1 PGEKPE
7 SRARLGRRGFL
18 RRIQGFDRSA
28 NLPGYPRELVV
39 RARSNDQRPAQV
51 HGRLG
56 ADMLDAAAPVRAE
69 IIVAEAVAVGI
80 DDPLEP
86 RTKGRPLGRIDL
98 YLEYRELHALAEVR
112 AGAGDAAQAADA
124 AGARRRDV
132 VAHEH

>member
-1 PGEKPE
+1 
-7 SRARLGRRGFL
+7 
-18 RRIQGFDRSA
+18 
-28 NLPGYPRELVV
+28 
-39 RARSNDQRPAQV
+39 
-51 HGRLG
+51 
-56 ADMLDAAAPVRAE
+56 DAAAPVRAE

-132 VAHEH
+132 VAHEHHHPRFSLFPEPGRIGIQIPAQMSGEKLRLQVGHEAECRLLAEEGVLPLLSLA